1 MLLLNCVRS
10 TRAHLWFSV
19 LLLGILRGIGCYTRM
34 QVCSSLALKW
44 YRRPCGVL
52 KDTTLKHVRV
62 ESAASLMRH
71 PAQE

>member
-1 MLLLNCVRS
+1 
-10 TRAHLWFSV
+10 
-19 LLLGILRGIGCYTRM
+19 M